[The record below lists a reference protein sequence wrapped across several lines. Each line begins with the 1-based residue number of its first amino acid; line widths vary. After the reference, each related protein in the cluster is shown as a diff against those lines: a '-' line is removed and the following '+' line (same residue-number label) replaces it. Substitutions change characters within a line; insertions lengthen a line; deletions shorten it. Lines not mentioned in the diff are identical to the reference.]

1 MAAENHLR
9 IARWLTLVVGLLIIY
24 GSLYPFSFVAPPK
37 GSLVALLTRLD
48 WARTTRADVLANLL
62 LYLPLGALLS
72 FALPTRWSAARAA
85 FVAAGIGTLLAA
97 SLETLQLLAPFRVA
111 SLTDLVLNG
120 IGTFAGAVLSLGVRA
135 AGERMGPMLGAID
148 LRAAPVALVL
158 VSCWLFTRM
167 APFEWNVTWGA
178 WRRSLRPLWE
188 HPSLPLGALLGHL
201 AAWGVIL
208 VALRATVRRDAG
220 FVVLAML
227 VLVVATA
234 RIVGAGHTL
243 VWAELVPMVLVL
255 LTWPLAETWPDRR
268 LAATALV
275 VLAAAV
281 LVAGLAPAGSF
292 GGLANAAHEFALAP
306 LDVKALG
313 TPALL
318 AQRCFT
324 AGALVWLVYRLGV
337 GALRAGLLA
346 GALLLAV
353 EAVQLWMPGHES
365 TLTAPSLALCAAG
378 LIALFEPEAS

>member
-1 MAAENHLR
+1 MSAESHLR
-9 IARWLTLVVGLLIIY
+9 IARWLTLVVTLLIIY
-24 GSLYPFSFVAPPK
+24 GSLYPFSFIAPPQ
-37 GSLVALLTRLD
+37 GSPLALLTQLD

-72 FALPTRWSAARAA
+72 FALPTHWSAARTAFLAA
-85 FVAAGIGTLLAA
+85 AAGTLLAA
-97 SLETLQLLAPFRVA
+97 TLETLQALEPFRVA

-135 AGERMGPMLGAID
+135 AGERMGPLLSAID
-148 LRAAPVALVL
+148 LRAAPVALAL
-158 VSCWLFTRM
+158 VTCWLVARL

-178 WRRSLRPLWE
+178 WRRSLKPLWQN
-188 HPSLPLGALLGHL
+188 PDLPVAALLGHL
-201 AAWGVIL
+201 AAWCVIL

-220 FVVLAML
+220 FVVLALL
-227 VLVVATA
+227 VLVVAA
-234 RIVGAGHTL
+234 GRIAGAGHTL
-243 VWAELVPMVLVL
+243 VWAELVPLLLVL
-255 LTWPLAETWPDRR
+255 LAWPVLETWSDRR
-268 LAATALV
+268 LATLALV

-306 LDVKALG
+306 LDHKALG

-318 AQRCFT
+318 AQRCFS
-324 AGALVWLVYRLGV
+324 AGALVWLLYRLGV
-337 GALRAGLLA
+337 GAVRAGLLA

>member
-1 MAAENHLR
+1 VAQETHLR
-9 IARWLTLVVGLLIIY
+9 IARWLTLVVVLLIVY

-37 GSLVALLTRLD
+37 GSLVALLTQLG

-72 FALPTRWSAARAA
+72 FALPPRWSAARTA
-85 FVAAGIGTLLAA
+85 FIAAGAGTLLAA
-97 SLETLQLLAPFRVA
+97 TLETLQLLEPFRVA

-135 AGERMGPMLGAID
+135 AGERMGPLLGAID
-148 LRAAPVALVL
+148 LRAAPVALAL
-158 VSCWLFTRM
+158 VTCWLFTRL

-178 WRRSLRPLWE
+178 WRRSLRPLWQN
-188 HPSLPLGALLGHL
+188 PTLPLAALLGHL
-201 AAWGVIL
+201 AAWAVIL
-208 VALRATVRRDAG
+208 VTLRATVRRDAG
-220 FVVLAML
+220 FVVLALL
-227 VLVVATA
+227 VLLVAA
-234 RIVGAGHTL
+234 GRIVGAGHTL
-243 VWAELVPMVLVL
+243 VWAELLPLLLVLPAWPLLEAWPERRLATMALVL
-255 LTWPLAETWPDRR
+255 LAG
-268 LAATALV
+268 
-275 VLAAAV
+275 AV
-281 LVAGLAPAGSF
+281 LVVGLAPAGSF
-292 GGLANAAHEFALAP
+292 GGLAGAAHEFALAP
-306 LDVKALG
+306 LDNKALS

-324 AGALVWLVYRLGV
+324 AGGLVWLLYRLGV

-346 GALLLAV
+346 AALLLAV

>member
-1 MAAENHLR
+1 MAAETHLR
-9 IARWLTLVVGLLIIY
+9 IARWLTLVVVLLIVY

-37 GSLVALLTRLD
+37 GSLVTLLTQLG

-72 FALPTRWSAARAA
+72 FALPAHWSAARTA
-85 FVAAGIGTLLAA
+85 FVAAGFGTLLAA
-97 SLETLQLLAPFRVA
+97 TLETLQVLEPFRVA

-135 AGERMGPMLGAID
+135 AGERMEPLFGAID
-148 LRAAPVALVL
+148 LRAAPVALAL
-158 VSCWLFTRM
+158 VTCWLVTRL
-167 APFEWNVTWGA
+167 APYEWNATWGA
-178 WRRSLRPLWE
+178 WRRSLRPLWNE
-188 HPSLPLGALLGHL
+188 PTLPVAALLGHL

-227 VLVVATA
+227 VLLVAAA
-234 RIVGAGHTL
+234 RIAGAGHTL
-243 VWAELVPMVLVL
+243 VWAELIPLLLVL
-255 LTWPLAETWPDRR
+255 LAWPMVEAWPDRR

-275 VLAAAV
+275 VLATAV

-292 GGLANAAHEFALAP
+292 GGLASGAHEFALAP
-306 LDVKALG
+306 LDAKALG

-324 AGALVWLVYRLGV
+324 AGGLVWLLYRLGV

-353 EAVQLWMPGHES
+353 EAVQLWMPGHDS

>member
-1 MAAENHLR
+1 MAAETHLR
-9 IARWLTLVVGLLIIY
+9 IARWLTLVVGLLIVY
-24 GSLYPFSFVAPPK
+24 GSLYPFSFVVPPK
-37 GSLVALLTRLD
+37 GSLIALLTQLD

-72 FALPTRWSAARAA
+72 FALPTQWSAARTAFLATAA
-85 FVAAGIGTLLAA
+85 GTLLAA
-97 SLETLQLLAPFRVA
+97 SLETLQLLEPFRVA

-120 IGTFAGAVLSLGVRA
+120 IGTFAGAVLSLGIRA
-135 AGERMGPMLGAID
+135 AGDRMGPMFSAID

-167 APFEWNVTWGA
+167 APFEWNDTWGA
-178 WRRSLRPLWE
+178 WRRSLRPLWQD
-188 HPSLPLGALLGHL
+188 PSLPLASLLGHL
-201 AAWGVIL
+201 AAWAVIV

-220 FVVLAML
+220 FVVLALL
-227 VLVVATA
+227 VLVVAAA
-234 RIVGAGHTL
+234 RIAGAGHLLT
-243 VWAELVPMVLVL
+243 WAELAPMLLVL
-255 LTWPLAETWPDRR
+255 LAWPLAESWPDRR

-275 VLAAAV
+275 VLATAV
-281 LVAGLAPAGSF
+281 LVAGLAPVGSF
-292 GGLANAAHEFALAP
+292 GGLTNAAHEFALAP

-337 GALRAGLLA
+337 SALRAGLLA

>member
-1 MAAENHLR
+1 MAADTHLR

-24 GSLYPFSFVAPPK
+24 GSLYPFGFMAPPK
-37 GSLVALLTRLD
+37 GSLVALLTQLD

-62 LYLPLGALLS
+62 LYVPLGALLS
-72 FALPTRWSAARAA
+72 FALPTRWSAARTA
-85 FVAAGIGTLLAA
+85 FLATTAGTLLAA
-97 SLETLQLLAPFRVA
+97 LLETFQLLEPSRVA

-135 AGERMGPMLGAID
+135 AGERMGPMLSAID

-167 APFEWNVTWGA
+167 APFEWNATWSA
-178 WRRSLRPLWE
+178 WRRSLRPLWH
-188 HPSLPLGALLGHL
+188 HPDMPLAALLGHL

-220 FVVLAML
+220 FVALAVL
-227 VLVVATA
+227 VLVVAAA
-234 RIVGAGHTL
+234 RIAGAGQAL
-243 VWAELVPMVLVL
+243 AWAELAPMVLVL
-255 LTWPLAETWPDRR
+255 LAWPLVESWTDRR
-268 LAATALV
+268 LAATALA
-275 VLAAAV
+275 VLATAV
-281 LVAGLAPAGSF
+281 LVAGLAPSGSIE
-292 GGLANAAHEFALAP
+292 GLTNAAHEFALAP
-306 LDVKALG
+306 LDIKALD

-337 GALRAGLLA
+337 SALRAGLLA

>member
-1 MAAENHLR
+1 MAAETHLR

-97 SLETLQLLAPFRVA
+97 TLETLQVLEPFRVA

-148 LRAAPVALVL
+148 LRAAPVALAL
-158 VSCWLFTRM
+158 VTCWLFTRM
-167 APFEWNVTWGA
+167 APFEWNATWGA
-178 WRRSLRPLWE
+178 WRRSLRPLWQ
-188 HPSLPLGALLGHL
+188 HPSLPSGALLGHL

-220 FVVLAML
+220 FVALAML
-227 VLVVATA
+227 VLLVAAA
-234 RIVGAGHTL
+234 RIAGAGHTL
-243 VWAELVPMVLVL
+243 VWAELAPMVLVL
-255 LTWPLAETWPDRR
+255 LTWPLAEAWSDRR

-275 VLAAAV
+275 LLAGAV

-292 GGLANAAHEFALAP
+292 GGLASAAHEFALAP

-337 GALRAGLLA
+337 SALRAGLLA

-378 LIALFEPEAS
+378 LIALFEPETS

>member
-1 MAAENHLR
+1 MAADTHLR
-9 IARWLTLVVGLLIIY
+9 IARWLTLVVGLVIVY
-24 GSLYPFSFVAPPK
+24 GSLYPFDFMAPPK
-37 GSLVALLTRLD
+37 GSVIALLTQLD

-62 LYLPLGALLS
+62 LYVPLGALLS
-72 FALPTRWSAARAA
+72 FALPTQWSAARTAFLAA
-85 FVAAGIGTLLAA
+85 TAGALLAA
-97 SLETLQLLAPFRVA
+97 LLETLQLLEPSRVA

-135 AGERMGPMLGAID
+135 AGERMGPMLSAVD

-167 APFEWNVTWGA
+167 APFEWNATWGA
-178 WRRSLRPLWE
+178 WRRSLRPLW
-188 HPSLPLGALLGHL
+188 HQPSLPLAALLGHL
-201 AAWGVIL
+201 AAWAVIL

-220 FVVLAML
+220 FVALAIL
-227 VLVVATA
+227 VLMVAAA
-234 RIVGAGHTL
+234 RIAGAGHVL
-243 VWAELVPMVLVL
+243 AWAELAPMVLVL
-255 LTWPLAETWPDRR
+255 LAWPLVEVWTDRR

-275 VLAAAV
+275 VLATAV

-292 GGLANAAHEFALAP
+292 GGLTNTAHEFALAP
-306 LDVKALG
+306 LDMKALG

>member
-1 MAAENHLR
+1 MAAEAHLR
-9 IARWLTLVVGLLIIY
+9 IARWLTLVVALLIIY
-24 GSLYPFSFVAPPK
+24 GSLYPFSFVAPPS
-37 GSLVALLTRLD
+37 GSFLPVLSRLG

-72 FALPTRWSAARAA
+72 FALPARWSAARTA
-85 FVAAGIGTLLAA
+85 FMAAGVGTLLAA
-97 SLETLQLLAPFRVA
+97 TLETLQLLEPFRVA

-135 AGERMGPMLGAID
+135 AGERMGPVLGAID
-148 LRAAPVALVL
+148 LRAAPVALAL
-158 VSCWLFTRM
+158 VTCWLFTRL

-178 WRRSLRPLWE
+178 WRRSLRPLWQ
-188 HPSLPLGALLGHL
+188 HPGLPVAALLGHL
-201 AAWGVIL
+201 AAWSVIL

-220 FVVLAML
+220 FVVLALL
-227 VLVVATA
+227 VLLVAGG

-243 VWAELVPMVLVL
+243 VWAELLPLLLVL
-255 LTWPLAETWPDRR
+255 PAWPLVESWPDRR
-268 LAATALV
+268 LATMALV
-275 VLAAAV
+275 LLAAAV
-281 LVAGLAPAGSF
+281 LIAGLAPAGSF
-292 GGLANAAHEFALAP
+292 GGLAGAAHEFALAP
-306 LDVKALG
+306 LDNKALG

-324 AGALVWLVYRLGV
+324 AGGLVWLLYRLGI

-346 GALLLAV
+346 AALLLAV